1 MREENLKVKIMKEE
15 IIKRLKDIEIKND
28 IKIIYAVESGS
39 RMWNFASKNSDYDVR
54 FLYISSPKYYLS
66 VENKKDYILIMD
78 KEKGFDFSGWDIKK
92 ALGLLLKRNMSLY
105 EWICSPIVYMKT
117 EEMDGFTDV
126 AQYCWDKKKL
136 IYSYIH
142 LASGNYKAYVLN
154 KPEIKL
160 KKYLY
165 ILRTIAACM
174 WLEKYF
180 VAKDLNDVN
189 SAEENTSHEFCPI
202 SIDVISEM
210 IKNDNGYIYN
220 LLQKI
225 IKTKRDGEELTLSCP
240 DEQANM
246 WVEEKIKYYKSMD
259 NDLKISKSKYK
270 KMKSKIGKMLD
281 DFFYKIIL
289 QRLVSV
295 S

>member
-1 MREENLKVKIMKEE
+1 MMNEE
-15 IIKRLKDIEIKND
+15 IIKKLREIEKNNNV
-28 IKIIYAVESGS
+28 KIIYAVESGS
-39 RMWNFASKNSDYDVR
+39 RMWNFASRNSDYDVR
-54 FLYISSPKYYLS
+54 FLYVGSPKYYLS
-66 VENKKDYILIMD
+66 IENKKDYIQIMD
-78 KEKGFDFSGWDIKK
+78 KDKVFDFSGWDIKK
-92 ALGLLLKRNMSLY
+92 ALGLLLKSNMSLY
-105 EWICSPIVYMKT
+105 EWISSPIIYIKT
-117 EEMDGFTDV
+117 KEMDAFTEA

-154 KPEIKL
+154 KPKIKL

-189 SAEENTSHEFCPI
+189 SAQKIPVPEACPI
-202 SIDVISEM
+202 SIDNLSEM
-210 IKNDNGYIYN
+210 IKNDNDYIYE

-225 IKTKRDGEELTLSCP
+225 IKTKREGVEDTLSCP
-240 DEQANM
+240 DKQADK
-246 WVEEKIKYYKSMD
+246 WIEDKIRYYKSMD

-270 KMKSKIGKMLD
+270 KKKADIEAMLD
-281 DFFYKIIL
+281 KFFYGLISK
-289 QRLVSV
+289 QGF
-295 S
+295 